1 MDKKSKQKRL
11 LKSRLEETRWPILNG
26 QVEGD
31 RKGNWMYIEAGN
43 RSVIDY
49 VMGNEE
55 TKENIENI

>member
-11 LKSRLEETRWPILNG
+11 LENRLEETRWPILNG
-26 QVEGD
+26 QVERD